1 MFCIEQQFIDIF
13 LFNESK
19 IRREYL
25 YFFFIEEPK
34 LILPCICIASKMDL
48 SLSLLQG
55 SFVNNKSS
63 TIVLI
68 DQSK

>member
-48 SLSLLQG
+48 SLSC
-55 SFVNNKSS
+55 K
-63 TIVLI
+63 VL
-68 DQSK
+68 S